1 MNLPLGLVTALESG
15 NCVLFVG
22 SGVGHN
28 AKTPAGTASPD
39 GAALASKLVD
49 RYAIEADGSP
59 DLAKVSQVVEIR
71 KGRADLLAFLQ
82 KELTGLQPDM
92 DLRWLT
98 TLTWKAIF
106 TTNYDDLIETC
117 YSLDPSPTQQPVV
130 IATNSEVK
138 SFDARFE
145 VPIYHLHGSLFTDGG
160 RGAVLITEQDYA
172 TFRQRR
178 HTLFDVLRHEYAT
191 TPILYVGYSHN
202 DPKWRMVT
210 TELRSE
216 FGTGQV
222 PPSFRLAPT
231 TPVLDREILSSQGV
245 ETIDGNLTSIR
256 SDVVSRLGDIRV
268 DPRNMSD
275 LSKQVPS
282 DLRVVFDAHPAA
294 TVRLLNNWTYVNQA
308 NFLESPNTNDFL
320 KGSPPNWG
328 LIGQGVNFQR
338 DIEEGL
344 VQDIL
349 NFATELSPGARS
361 HLLLGPAGTG

>member
-172 TFRQRR
+172 PSGNGVTRYLMYSVTSTQQPRFS
-178 HTLFDVLRHEYAT
+178 TSGIAT
-191 TPILYVGYSHN
+191 TTLSGGWLRRNCALNSVRVRCRRLSGLPQRLPCWIGKFCLVRASR
-202 DPKWRMVT
+202 PS
-210 TELRSE
+210 TE
-216 FGTGQV
+216 T
-222 PPSFRLAPT
+222 
-231 TPVLDREILSSQGV
+231 
-245 ETIDGNLTSIR
+245 
-256 SDVVSRLGDIRV
+256 
-268 DPRNMSD
+268 
-275 LSKQVPS
+275 
-282 DLRVVFDAHPAA
+282 
-294 TVRLLNNWTYVNQA
+294 
-308 NFLESPNTNDFL
+308 
-320 KGSPPNWG
+320 
-328 LIGQGVNFQR
+328 
-338 DIEEGL
+338 
-344 VQDIL
+344 
-349 NFATELSPGARS
+349 
-361 HLLLGPAGTG
+361 

>member
-1 MNLPLGLVTALESG
+1 M
-15 NCVLFVG
+15 
-22 SGVGHN
+22 
-28 AKTPAGTASPD
+28 
-39 GAALASKLVD
+39 
-49 RYAIEADGSP
+49 
-59 DLAKVSQVVEIR
+59 
-71 KGRADLLAFLQ
+71 
-82 KELTGLQPDM
+82 
-92 DLRWLT
+92 
-98 TLTWKAIF
+98 
-106 TTNYDDLIETC
+106 
-117 YSLDPSPTQQPVV
+117 
-130 IATNSEVK
+130 
-138 SFDARFE
+138 
-145 VPIYHLHGSLFTDGG
+145 
-160 RGAVLITEQDYA
+160 
-172 TFRQRR
+172 
-178 HTLFDVLRHEYAT
+178 
-191 TPILYVGYSHN
+191 
-202 DPKWRMVT
+202 
-210 TELRSE
+210 
-216 FGTGQV
+216 
-222 PPSFRLAPT
+222 
-231 TPVLDREILSSQGV
+231 LDREILSSQGV